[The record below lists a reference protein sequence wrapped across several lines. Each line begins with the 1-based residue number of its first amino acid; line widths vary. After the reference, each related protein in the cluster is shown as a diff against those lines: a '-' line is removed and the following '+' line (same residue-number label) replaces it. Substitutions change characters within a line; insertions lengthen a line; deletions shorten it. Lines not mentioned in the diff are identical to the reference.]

1 MARKRPTAKKKLRMA
16 FIGAGGIAGTHMR
29 YLAEMD
35 DVALVALADI
45 SEDAM
50 ARRAE
55 EFGIDAAFT
64 DYRKMLREVKPD
76 AVSVCTPNGM
86 HARASIAASTA
97 GADVL
102 VEKPMA
108 MNAREAQGMIDAA
121 KKSHRK
127 LVIGFQHR
135 YDPRTQFVRNAVE
148 AGQLGKVVYARV
160 QALRRRGIPNWGVF
174 GRKDLQGGG
183 PLIDIG
189 VHALEMTHYAMG
201 SPRPVAASGSTFT
214 YLGDRKSNVVSQ
226 WPNWDH
232 KTYSV
237 EDLAVGQIRFDNGAV
252 LSVESSFVAHIKS
265 GAMGF
270 TLMGEKGGASWDPPE
285 IFRDD
290 AGYMVDAKP
299 NWLPGGRAADCFAV
313 KMRNFVDHVLHG
325 EPTGA
330 PAEHGLMVQKMLDGI
345 YTSAVKG
352 REVAIK

>member
-1 MARKRPTAKKKLRMA
+1 MAKRPTAKKKLRMA

-50 ARRAE
+50 AGRAE

-183 PLIDIG
+183 GLIDIG

-201 SPRPVAASGSTFT
+201 SPRPVAASGIISIHWAVK
-214 YLGDRKSNVVSQ
+214 RIKHKSARA
-226 WPNWDH
+226 
-232 KTYSV
+232 
-237 EDLAVGQIRFDNGAV
+237 AVIPDKRPR
-252 LSVESSFVAHIKS
+252 
-265 GAMGF
+265 
-270 TLMGEKGGASWDPPE
+270 PPE
-285 IFRDD
+285 LILIMDWPIM
-290 AGYMVDAKP
+290 AHPPIAPKKP
-299 NWLPGGRAADCFAV
+299 HV
-313 KMRNFVDHVLHG
+313 KLAR
-325 EPTGA
+325 P
-330 PAEHGLMVQKMLDGI
+330 
-345 YTSAVKG
+345 
-352 REVAIK
+352 